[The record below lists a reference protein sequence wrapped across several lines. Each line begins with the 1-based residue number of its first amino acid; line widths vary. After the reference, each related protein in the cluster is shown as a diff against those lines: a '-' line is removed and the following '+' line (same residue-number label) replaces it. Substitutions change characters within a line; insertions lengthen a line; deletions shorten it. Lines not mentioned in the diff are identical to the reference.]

1 MMTKNIEKERELAAK
16 EAVKSIRD
24 NQIVGLGTGGTA
36 SYAIRQIGEL
46 VKKGL
51 RIQGIPTSDKTRELA
66 ESLNIPL
73 VNINTVSAIDITID
87 GADEFD
93 ENLVLI
99 KGGGGAL
106 LREKIVAS
114 LTKEEIIIADSTKKV
129 DVLGKFKLPVEIIPF
144 ASSYVLSQIKL
155 LNGAGKIRMA
165 GNMPFITDQG
175 NHIIDADF
183 GLIKDPVSLSD
194 KLNDIT
200 GVVEHGLFINLT
212 SKVIMGNNDGVIVFS
227 RK

>member
-1 MMTKNIEKERELAAK
+1 MMNKNIEQERQLAAK
-16 EAVKSIRD
+16 EAVKYIRD

-36 SYAIRQIGEL
+36 SYAIREIGEM

-73 VNINTVSAIDITID
+73 VNINTVHAIDITID

-114 LTKEEIIIADSTKKV
+114 LTREEIIIADSTKKV

-144 ASSYVLSQIKL
+144 ASSYVLSQIKVL
-155 LNGAGKIRMA
+155 KGEGKIRMA
-165 GNMPFITDQG
+165 GNVPFITDQG

-183 GLIKDPVSLSD
+183 GLIQDPVSLSD

-200 GVVEHGLFINLT
+200 GVVEHGLFINLAN
-212 SKVIMGNNDGVIVFS
+212 KIIMGNDDGVIVFA